1 MGTNEWLT
9 IYAPGFADLSR
20 EEREGI
26 AHFAF
31 LWSLFEGRVL
41 QTEGSPAR
49 LVELAKTMMEQGNI
63 DLTLFAAPLEHFRNR
78 YWQDGRTTRLFDGLN
93 FRGRD
98 RRPLVES
105 ILSGQAH
112 GPDEVVCALLL
123 IVYRLRNNLFHGVKW
138 AYGIRE
144 QLANFQNANEVLMRV
159 LERHPL

>member
-1 MGTNEWLT
+1 MDTNDWLT
-9 IYAPGFADLSR
+9 KHAPGFANLSR

-41 QTEGSPAR
+41 NAGGSPEK
-49 LVELAKTMMEQGNI
+49 LVQLAKSMTEQGSVN
-63 DLTLFAAPLEHFRNR
+63 LALFAGPLEHFRIR
-78 YWQDGRTTRLFDGLN
+78 YWLDGRPTYLFDGLN
-93 FRGRD
+93 FRRGD

-105 ILSGQAH
+105 VLSGQTNSS
-112 GPDEVVCALLL
+112 DDIVSALLL
-123 IVYRLRNNLFHGVKW
+123 IVYRLRNNLFHGMKW

-159 LERHPL
+159 LERHAL